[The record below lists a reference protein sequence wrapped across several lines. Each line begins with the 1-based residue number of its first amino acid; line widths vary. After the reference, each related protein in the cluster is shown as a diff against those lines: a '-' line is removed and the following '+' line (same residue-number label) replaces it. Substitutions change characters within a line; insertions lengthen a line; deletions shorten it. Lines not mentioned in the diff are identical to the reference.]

1 MTEKLLKVAS
11 VVAAHGIRGEVR
23 LKVFLEDRDL
33 FADLGPFLTFGGDPV
48 GPVEVRGQSKNQLV
62 ARVSGASNRDAAEA
76 LRGFNLFIPRA
87 RLPSLEHDE
96 FYYTDLV
103 GLEVREQGDRTGRIK
118 ALHDHGAGDLV
129 EIAFDDGTAET
140 FTFSAQAFPTV
151 NLDEGFVTLVRP
163 TEVVAQ
169 DRDGNAH

>member
-11 VVAAHGIRGEVR
+11 VVAAHGVRGEVR

-33 FADLGPFLTFGGDPV
+33 FADLGPFVTVRGDPL
-48 GPVEVRGQSKNQLV
+48 GPLEIRGQSKNQLV

-76 LRGFNLFIPRA
+76 LRGLNLFIPRA
-87 RLPSLEHDE
+87 RLPDLAQDE

-103 GLEVREQGDRTGRIK
+103 GLEVREQGNSTGQIK

-129 EIAFDDGTAET
+129 EIAFGDGTAEI
-140 FTFSAQAFPTV
+140 FVFSTQTFPTV
-151 NLDEGFVTLVRP
+151 NIEDGFVILVRP
-163 TEVVAQ
+163 TDILVRDQ
-169 DRDGNAH
+169 DGNTH